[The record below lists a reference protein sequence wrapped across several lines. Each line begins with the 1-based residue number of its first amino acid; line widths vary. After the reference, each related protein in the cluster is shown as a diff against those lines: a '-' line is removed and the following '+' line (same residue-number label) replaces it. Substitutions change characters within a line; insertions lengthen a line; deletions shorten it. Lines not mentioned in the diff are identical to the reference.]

1 MNSIIDALNAGASA
15 LVGLLLK
22 PFMGF
27 SPFLGLFVVSALAG
41 VVLLYLYGKVS
52 AQKKIRVLKR
62 EILANLQDVLLFRH
76 DVGIMLRAQL
86 RLFKCSGLYFAYAFP
101 ALIVLMIPC
110 LLVLAQLNLYFG
122 VRALQPGET
131 AMLKIKLSSPAKIR
145 EVSLES
151 SPGLEVSPAVR
162 SPADGEVAWRVR
174 ALEPVAGWYRLQVGN
189 GQVRRSLGTGGK
201 LEPVVSHSWL
211 ERLMYPAS
219 GWRELSAMAVDE
231 LSFSYPAGEV
241 SFMGIGLNWIL
252 VFFVVSL
259 LAGLVA
265 SRFLKVEI

>member
-1 MNSIIDALNAGASA
+1 MNSLIDAINTGASA
-15 LVGLLLK
+15 LVDLLLW

-52 AQKKIRVLKR
+52 AQKKIRILKR
-62 EILANLQDVLLFRH
+62 DIFANLQEVVLFRH
-76 DVGIMLRAQL
+76 DIGVMLRAQG

-122 VRALQPGET
+122 VRTLEPGES
-131 AMLKIKLSSPAKIR
+131 ALLRIKLSSPALVR
-145 EVSLES
+145 DVSLETS
-151 SPGLEVSPAVR
+151 SNLEVSPAVR
-162 SPADGEVAWRVR
+162 SPSDGEIAWRVR
-174 ALEPVAGWYRLQVGN
+174 PLEGSQAWYKIKVGK
-189 GQVRRSLGTGGK
+189 GAVQREIGMSGK

-211 ERLMYPAS
+211 ARLMYPAS
-219 GWRELSAMAVDE
+219 GWQELSAIAVDE
-231 LSFSYPAGEV
+231 LSFAYPAGEV
-241 SFMGIGLNWIL
+241 AFMGLSFNWIL

-265 SRFLKVEI
+265 SKYLKVEI